1 MPENF
6 DLYERWQEPNS
17 QENPLTSFQK
27 ALILSAFPEGTQIVE
42 VRPARSWS
50 FYPVLV
56 KIRTINGLQPV
67 YLRKDRKIGG
77 VELEAELLP
86 VLHKLG
92 LPVPELLAGPV
103 IDPDSQDSVPVTVI
117 SSLPGESLLKFS
129 WEAKGND
136 AYIAMKLVL
145 EGVRRLH
152 GLTEALQ
159 KEPVARKIPS
169 KTLTKELEEIQNR
182 AGNWLEIKEF
192 QRAIKRLE
200 SRLPQI
206 EEPLIFSNG
215 DYNPGNFLF
224 TASNEAK
231 LATADHSWGNPGS
244 LERIPHKLTGFVD
257 FSWACF
263 EDPHIGFAKYW
274 TYDWFPAGL
283 IERYLYLNNLRPQEF
298 APRLALR
305 CLWTLQREFEPRTIS
320 PAFNW
325 YRENLLG
332 LLRHAMAKL

>member
-1 MPENF
+1 MPEIF
-6 DLYERWQEPNS
+6 DLYKHWQEPEN

-27 ALILSAFPEGTQIVE
+27 TVILSAFPDGAQIAE
-42 VRPARSWS
+42 ARPARRWS

-56 KIRTINGLQPV
+56 QVRTINGLQTV

-86 VLHKLG
+86 ILYKLG

-103 IDPDSQDSVPVTVI
+103 IDPNSQDSIPVTVI
-117 SSLPGESLLKFS
+117 SSVPGESLLKFS

-136 AYIAMKLVL
+136 VYIAMKLVL

-152 GLTEALQ
+152 ELTAALQ
-159 KEPVARKIPS
+159 KEPIAKKIPS

-182 AGNWLEIKEF
+182 GGNWLEIKEF
-192 QRAIKRLE
+192 REAIKRLE
-200 SRLPQI
+200 KRLPKI
-206 EEPLIFSNG
+206 EAPLIFSNG

-224 TASNEAK
+224 SASNEEK
-231 LATADHSWGNPGS
+231 LTTADHSLGNPGS
-244 LERIPHKLTGFVD
+244 LEQTPHKLTGFID

-283 IERYLYLNNLRPQEF
+283 IERYLYKNNLHPQEF

-305 CLWTLQREFEPRTIS
+305 CLWTLQRELESPTINPS
-320 PAFNW
+320 TNW

-332 LLRHAMAKL
+332 LLKHAMAKF

>member
-1 MPENF
+1 MPDLI
-6 DLYERWQEPNS
+6 DLYKEWQEPTN
-17 QENPLTSFQK
+17 QENLLTNFQK
-27 ALILSAFPEGTQIVE
+27 TLILSAFPDGAQIVAAKS
-42 VRPARSWS
+42 ARKWS
-50 FYPVLV
+50 IFPIVAQV
-56 KIRTINGLQPV
+56 ASKKRIQTV
-67 YLRKDRKIGG
+67 YLRKDQKIGG

-86 VLHKLG
+86 VLKYLG
-92 LPVPELLAGPV
+92 LPVPELLAGPI
-103 IDPDSQDSVPVTVI
+103 IDPNSQDSVPVTVI
-117 SSLPGESLLKFS
+117 SSVPGESLLKFS

-152 GLTEALQ
+152 ALTEALQ
-159 KEPVARKIPS
+159 KEPIARKIPK
-169 KTLTKELEEIQNR
+169 KTLTRELEEIQTR
-182 AGNWLEIKEF
+182 GGSWLESKEF

-200 SRLPQI
+200 KRLPKI

-224 TASNEAK
+224 SQGNEEEPKSAN
-231 LATADHSWGNPGS
+231 HSWGNPGS
-244 LERIPHKLTGFVD
+244 LDKIPHKLTGFID

-283 IERYLYLNNLRPQEF
+283 IERYLYENNLHPQEF

-305 CLWTLQREFEPRTIS
+305 CLWTLQRELEPPTINRS
-320 PAFNW
+320 TNW

-332 LLRHAMAKL
+332 LLKHAMAKF

>member
-1 MPENF
+1 MPEIF
-6 DLYERWQEPNS
+6 DLYKRWQEPEN
-17 QENPLTSFQK
+17 QANPLTSFQK
-27 ALILSAFPEGTQIVE
+27 TLILSAFPDGTQIVE
-42 VRPARSWS
+42 ARPARHWS

-56 KIRTINGLQPV
+56 QVRTISRDQTV

-86 VLHKLG
+86 ILQKLG

-103 IDPDSQDSVPVTVI
+103 IDPNSQDSIPVTVV
-117 SSLPGESLLKFS
+117 SLVPGESLLKFS

-136 AYIAMKLVL
+136 VYIAMKLVL

-152 GLTEALQ
+152 ELTEALQ
-159 KEPVARKIPS
+159 KEPVARKVPS
-169 KTLTKELEEIQNR
+169 NSLTKELEEIQNR
-182 AGNWLEIKEF
+182 GGNWLEIKEF
-192 QRAIKRLE
+192 REAIKRLE
-200 SRLPQI
+200 ERLPEI

-224 TASNEAK
+224 SVDNEEK
-231 LATADHSWGNPGS
+231 LKTTDHSWGNPGS
-244 LERIPHKLTGFVD
+244 LEQIPHKVTGFID

-283 IERYLYLNNLRPQEF
+283 IERYLYENNLHPQEF

-305 CLWTLQREFEPRTIS
+305 CLWTLQRELEPPTTDPS
-320 PAFNW
+320 TNW

-332 LLRHAMAKL
+332 LLKHAMAKF